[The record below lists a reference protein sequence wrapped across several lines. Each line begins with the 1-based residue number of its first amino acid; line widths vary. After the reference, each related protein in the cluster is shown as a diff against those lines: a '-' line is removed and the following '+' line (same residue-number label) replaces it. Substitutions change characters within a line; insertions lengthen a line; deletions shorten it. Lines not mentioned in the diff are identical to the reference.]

1 MSRSGRRKRNSI
13 DEQFIAHPVRMLES
27 PAYQVMSLSAR
38 RVLARVEI
46 EHAHHGGND
55 NGKLPVTFDDFV
67 RYGVHRHAIGPATR
81 ECETLGFLEVTE
93 RGYAGNAEFR
103 TPNKFRLTYLFA
115 GGAKPTNEW
124 APIES
129 IGGRGDREE
138 GSPSGQVHPPEKQ
151 KTSDGFCQISVP
163 ETITE
168 TRKSQCRKPSL
179 QSWYGIRHYFLYL
192 GWEAG
197 TELRDL
203 RG

>member
-129 IGGRGDREE
+129 IEE
-138 GSPSGQVHPPEKQ
+138 AEEIAKKARLPVKS
-151 KTSDGFCQISVP
+151 
-163 ETITE
+163 
-168 TRKSQCRKPSL
+168 TRRKNRKPVTVSARSQCRKPSL
-179 QSWYGIRHYFLYL
+179 KPENPSAGNHHYSH
-192 GWEAG
+192 G
-197 TELRDL
+197 TESVTTFYIS
-203 RG
+203 GGKQAQS